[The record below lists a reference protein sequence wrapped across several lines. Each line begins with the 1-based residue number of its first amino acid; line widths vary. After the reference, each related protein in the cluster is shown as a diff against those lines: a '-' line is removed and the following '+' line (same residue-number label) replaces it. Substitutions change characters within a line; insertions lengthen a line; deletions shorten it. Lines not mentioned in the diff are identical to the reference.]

1 MKQYT
6 VYLPSHTHDPL
17 EIGRL
22 TYQPTSNTA
31 TFKRP
36 DKSDLT
42 YRSMAS
48 AMDGIKQIYPSAFIE
63 ED

>member
-1 MKQYT
+1 MKKYT

-22 TYQPTSNTA
+22 IHQPTSNTV

-42 YRSMAS
+42 YRSMA
-48 AMDGIKQIYPSAFIE
+48 AAIDGIKQIYPSAFFE
-63 ED
+63 EE